1 VTVYKCDGEHKDW
14 SPEEQACDF
23 ALVLVRSGAFR
34 RRIDGIETLAE
45 PLVAYLERPGS
56 VYQVAHPRGGDI
68 CTAIGLSETTID
80 SIIDPSQVPSGSL
93 LHIKPAEDLA
103 HRLLLMRL
111 RGRAEQDELLERT
124 FALAGG
130 LLRKQALQPDVC
142 SVPTSLRRIADQV
155 REALSDQPNL
165 NLQELADLLG
175 LSIYYVSRA
184 FRSATGL
191 TVSQYRLSVRA
202 KLAMDRME
210 SGESNLAALAI
221 ECGFS
226 DQPHMT
232 RTLRRETEL
241 TPFRLLK
248 TLARKATD
256 GPN

>member
-1 VTVYKCDGEHKDW
+1 ME
-14 SPEEQACDF
+14 
-23 ALVLVRSGAFR
+23 
-34 RRIDGIETLAE
+34 
-45 PLVAYLERPGS
+45 
-56 VYQVAHPRGGDI
+56 
-68 CTAIGLSETTID
+68 
-80 SIIDPSQVPSGSL
+80 PSQVPSGSFF
-93 LHIKPAEDLA
+93 HIKPAEDMG

-111 RGRAEQDELLERT
+111 RGRAEQDALLDRP
-124 FALAGG
+124 FGLQGG

-165 NLQELADLLG
+165 NLQEVADLLG

-256 GPN
+256 GPNY